1 MTTTLQPIYAVAQA
15 AWPNASADDLN
26 EVRQWLGYGKI
37 NLEGG
42 SYGTRMAQTYWRKYP
57 ETVRTVERILAE
69 ERAAAR
75 GLRDA
80 FERATDAALEAQGA
94 TA

>member
-1 MTTTLQPIYAVAQA
+1 
-15 AWPNASADDLN
+15 
-26 EVRQWLGYGKI
+26 
-37 NLEGG
+37 
-42 SYGTRMAQTYWRKYP
+42 
-57 ETVRTVERILAE
+57 VRTVERILAE

>member
-1 MTTTLQPIYAVAQA
+1 MRVAERA
-15 AWPNASADDLN
+15 GDA
-26 EVRQWLGYGKI
+26 
-37 NLEGG
+37 
-42 SYGTRMAQTYWRKYP
+42 